1 MKHSFRIVIFYFLV
15 YLPLGTPFPCIV
27 GHLLARQS
35 RRKRSVRR
43 FGAAPFASPNE
54 RVPEGRSCYWSQQPA
69 AAPCV

>member
-1 MKHSFRIVIFYFLV
+1 MFL
-15 YLPLGTPFPCIV
+15 LLLLLGTPFPCIV